1 MQAARFHGIKDIR
14 VESVSEP
21 GELRPHEVLLRPQ
34 WCGICGTD
42 LHEYVAGPIVTPVNP
57 HPLTHAQL
65 PQILGHEF
73 SGDVIAIGS
82 QVSNVQ
88 VGNRVAVMPLVY
100 CGQCYY
106 CRRGLNHLCQ
116 TMGCIGLSWAWG
128 GLAEQ
133 AIVLDYQ
140 VASLPDTVTYEQGA
154 LIEPAAVAAWGV
166 AQAGVRPGDTVL
178 ITGAGPIGGLA
189 ILAAVAAGASQI
201 YLSEPNLRRAHRAER
216 LGHTAL
222 VDPTTSDVA
231 AEIRERTNGL
241 GVDASIECSGNAAAL
256 NTCIA
261 ATRKAGRVAQ
271 TGLHVRPA
279 AIDAMRL
286 SNNEITLVGT
296 WCYPVYD
303 WPRMIALV
311 ASGKLP
317 MEQVI
322 SSKIELA
329 NILQD
334 GFEPLLDRQGDQ
346 MKILVNARSTSQ
358 R

>member
-1 MQAARFHGIKDIR
+1 MQAARFYGVKDIR
-14 VESVSEP
+14 VEAVSGPDEP
-21 GELRPHEVLLRPQ
+21 GPHEVLLRPA

-42 LHEYVAGPIVTPVNP
+42 LHEYVAGPIVTPIDP

-82 QVSNVQ
+82 QVSNVR
-88 VGNRVAVMPLVY
+88 VGDRVAVMPLVY
-100 CGQCYY
+100 CGECYY

-116 TMGCIGLSWAWG
+116 TMGCVGLSWAWG

-133 AIVLDYQ
+133 AMVLDYQ
-140 VASLPDTVTYEQGA
+140 VAVLPDVVTYEQGA

-189 ILAAVAAGASQI
+189 ILAAIAAGAAQI
-201 YLSEPNLRRAHRAER
+201 YLSEPNPRRAQRAEH
-216 LGHTAL
+216 LGLTAIL
-222 VDPTTSDVA
+222 DPTTSDIA
-231 AEIRERTNGL
+231 TEIRERTGGL
-241 GVDASIECSGNAAAL
+241 GVDASIECAGNAAAL
-256 NTCIA
+256 NACIA
-261 ATRKAGRVAQ
+261 ATRKAGKVAQ
-271 TGLHVRPA
+271 TGLHVHPA
-279 AIDAMRL
+279 AIDAML
-286 SNNEITLVGT
+286 LANNEITLVGT

-303 WPRMIALV
+303 WPRVIALV

-317 MEQVI
+317 VEKVV

-329 NILQD
+329 KIVND
-334 GFEPLLDRQGDQ
+334 GFEPLLDRQGNQ
-346 MKILVNARSTSQ
+346 MKILVNAEPLA
-358 R
+358 